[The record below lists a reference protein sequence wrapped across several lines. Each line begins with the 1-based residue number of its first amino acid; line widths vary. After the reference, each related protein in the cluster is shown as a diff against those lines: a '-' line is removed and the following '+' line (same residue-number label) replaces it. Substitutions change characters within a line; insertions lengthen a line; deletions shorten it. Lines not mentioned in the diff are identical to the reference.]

1 MHFIGNEEVASSSLV
16 NSTILFDIAKENV
29 WLNTANM
36 SFFQKLTIKEKY
48 KNRYVAIGA
57 GGTGGHVFPAIAVAK
72 KLIEHN
78 YRVLF
83 FTDKRSFE
91 YIKQYSSLLNNNAFT
106 IVFLTSKNAPRWK
119 QFFMIIRDLWRCR
132 FILTERVSLCIGFGG
147 LVSFPVILF
156 GILTF
161 KITIIHEANAVMG
174 LANRLLLPFV
184 RVCLTS
190 FEETK
195 KIPKKYKKTKI
206 INVGMPIRDEIKKY
220 VYNQDNPSV
229 NYRMFYKIEDIIN
242 ITIFGGSQASDVFDK
257 IIPQAITLLPN
268 HISNKLHIIHQCRK
282 ENCNAV
288 AEKYANANI
297 TAKVAP
303 FFNNVGDL
311 MRQSHLMIARA
322 GSSCLAEITSLG
334 VPSILIPLPSAKD
347 NHQYENAKC
356 LSNNNGAMLIEQNT
370 LTPERLCEML
380 KHLLEHDALLYEMS
394 VVAKK
399 YSSVYADL
407 KILAVINRCLGYE
420 EDIEIS
426 SNLANVRYINDNVG
440 LG

>member
-1 MHFIGNEEVASSSLV
+1 MN
-16 NSTILFDIAKENV
+16 
-29 WLNTANM
+29 
-36 SFFQKLTIKEKY
+36 FFRKLIIKERH
-48 KNRYVAIGA
+48 KNRYIAIGA

-83 FTDKRSFE
+83 FTNKGSFE
-91 YIKQYSSLLNNNAFT
+91 YIKQYASLINNDAFT
-106 IVFLTSKNAPRWK
+106 VIFLTSKNASRWK
-119 QFFMIIRDLWRCR
+119 QVFMIIRDLWKCR

-195 KIPKKYKKTKI
+195 KISKRYRKTKI

-220 VYNQDNPSV
+220 VYDQDNPSV

-257 IIPQAITLLPN
+257 IIPHAMTLLPN
-268 HISNKLHIIHQCRK
+268 YISNKLHIVHQCRK
-282 ENCNAV
+282 ENCSFV
-288 AEKYANANI
+288 SGEYANANI
-297 TAKVAP
+297 TAKVEP
-303 FFNNVGDL
+303 FFKNVGDL
-311 MRQSHLMIARA
+311 MRQSHLVIARA
-322 GSSCLAEITSLG
+322 GSSCIAEIASLG

-347 NHQYENAKC
+347 NHQYENAKF
-356 LSNNNGAMLIEQNT
+356 LSNNNGAMLVEQTT
-370 LTPERLCEML
+370 LTPERLSEML
-380 KHLLEHDALLYEMS
+380 KHLLQHDALLYEMS
-394 VVAKK
+394 VVVRK
-399 YSSVYADL
+399 YASIYADL
-407 KILAVINRCLGYE
+407 KILAIINRCLGYE